1 MVCHLLSRYSW
12 ETFWFRGLS
21 VRGRLSD
28 AWGLGEDVFLMFFFL
43 NRKLLVFF
51 LANMRWI
58 SQCKFFSGISDYK
71 QFSFCDGQKWQDFKH
86 FMSVLPSSFAS
97 VPTEKVLG
105 LMFQRFCTTWDVQ
118 NLANNGILSLYQQVS
133 WIPEPS
139 TVSPISLLK
148 KTRL

>member
-1 MVCHLLSRYSW
+1 M
-12 ETFWFRGLS
+12 
-21 VRGRLSD
+21 RGRLWD
-28 AWGLGEDVFLMFFFL
+28 AWGLGEDAYKFFFFY
-43 NRKLLVFF
+43 KYEVAGVFF
-51 LANMRWI
+51 GTMRWI

-97 VPTEKVLG
+97 IPTEKVLG

-118 NLANNGILSLYQQVS
+118 NLVNNGILSLYQQVS
-133 WIPEPS
+133 WISEPS